1 MTYVA
6 GEKRNGG
13 GLIMELMEYR
23 VVKRAQKGDRL
34 AFAELVEL
42 YKDKLYNMAYRM
54 MGNAQEAEDVAQ
66 EAFLRAYKNLDS
78 YNAKHKFSTWI
89 YRIAT
94 NLCIDK
100 MRKKKPDYSLDAE
113 VDGIVGADMYT
124 RIASSERTPEEEYV
138 RAETQTEVQ
147 AAIESLPENYRAA
160 VVLKYMHDM
169 SLQEIADILEVP
181 VSTVKTRIHR
191 GREAL
196 RASLSQTR

>member
-1 MTYVA
+1 
-6 GEKRNGG
+6 
-13 GLIMELMEYR
+13 MELLEYR
-23 VVKRAQKGDRL
+23 VVKRAQKGDRM

-42 YKDKLYNMAYRM
+42 YKDKLYNLAYRM

-100 MRKKKPDYSLDAE
+100 MRKKKPDYSLDAA
-113 VDGIVGADMYT
+113 VDGIEGADMYT

-147 AAIESLPENYRAA
+147 AAIESLPDNYRAA

-169 SLQEIADILEVP
+169 SLQEIAEVLEVP

-196 RASLSQTR
+196 RASLSQNR